1 MSRIQTVRI
10 CQNGSLLLSATSSG
24 ILQNTRPSSSSLFFT
39 PLNFFIKIIF
49 IVIKGEVDGMSL
61 VFM

>member
-10 CQNGSLLLSATSSG
+10 CQKGRHLLSATSSG

-39 PLNFFIKIIF
+39 PLIFFHQDHIYCDKRR
-49 IVIKGEVDGMSL
+49 S
-61 VFM
+61 